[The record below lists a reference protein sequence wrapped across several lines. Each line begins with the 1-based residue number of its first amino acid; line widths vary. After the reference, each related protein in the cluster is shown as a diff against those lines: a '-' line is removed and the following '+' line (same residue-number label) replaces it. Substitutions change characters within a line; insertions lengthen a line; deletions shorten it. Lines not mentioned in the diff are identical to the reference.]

1 MPSTA
6 ADEEDCLRHA
16 VERQLQATGN
26 SVLRSVR
33 CCVEDGVVV
42 LYGTVPSYHAKQ
54 VAQMV
59 VMKLERALRIENR
72 CEVEHSLPGN
82 DSNLGSPK
90 GDE

>member
-1 MPSTA
+1 MLSSDNCKRPGTQSCEA
-6 ADEEDCLRHA
+6 C
-16 VERQLQATGN
+16 
-26 SVLRSVR
+26 R